1 MGPIWEI
8 SRLDPEESSE
18 LRGCSFESFYPHG
31 RTESRSF
38 ITPRDNGGQES
49 GASSKAQP
57 GQAGGGQDRS
67 ASWGSP
73 LGSVSCR
80 IPEHSG
86 CPKCRRRP
94 TPAVAE
100 FQPAAP
106 ACSSQSSRRRGR
118 RSCGGPGVE
127 RKGGGSLPAS
137 GRGRSPRSPSP
148 PARSR
153 LNAAAAWARPSCLAF
168 PT

>member
-1 MGPIWEI
+1 MVGPIWEI

-18 LRGCSFESFYPHG
+18 LRGCSFESFYPRG

-49 GASSKAQP
+49 GASSEAQP

-86 CPKCRRRP
+86 CPKCRRP

-127 RKGGGSLPAS
+127 RKGGDRSLPVGGVAA
-137 GRGRSPRSPSP
+137 RAPRPHP
-148 PARSR
+148 PA
-153 LNAAAAWARPSCLAF
+153 PG
-168 PT
+168 

>member
-1 MGPIWEI
+1 MVGPIWEI

-73 LGSVSCR
+73 MGSVSCR

-86 CPKCRRRP
+86 CPKCRRP

-127 RKGGGSLPAS
+127 RKGGIAPCQWEGSQPALPLPTRPLQVKCS
-137 GRGRSPRSPSP
+137 CRLGSP
-148 PARSR
+148 
-153 LNAAAAWARPSCLAF
+153 
-168 PT
+168 

>member
-1 MGPIWEI
+1 MSKLG
-8 SRLDPEESSE
+8 PEESWE
-18 LRGCSFESFYPHG
+18 LQGCPFESFYLYG
-31 RTESRSF
+31 RTKSRPF
-38 ITPRDNGGQES
+38 ITPGRDRGGQES
-49 GASSKAQP
+49 GASLEAQA

-86 CPKCRRRP
+86 CPECRRP
-94 TPAVAE
+94 TPAVAQ
-100 FQPAAP
+100 FRPAAR
-106 ACSSQSSRRRGR
+106 ACSSQSSRKKGR
-118 RSCGGPGVE
+118 RACWGPSVE
-127 RKGGGSLPAS
+127 RKGENAPAS

-148 PARSR
+148 PSRSR
-153 LNAAAAWARPSCLAF
+153 LNAAAAWARPGCLAF